1 MKSILLHVHGD
12 AGQAARVAAAIAIA
26 KATSGRIK
34 CLQVT
39 PMSSY
44 VVAEPFGGMFMV
56 SSLYEAL
63 EKQNAKDRETVEA
76 QLKVTGASADW
87 EGFDGGVAQSIVSQ
101 SRLVDIIIL
110 SQADYE
116 RRQGLHPLPIVA
128 DVALS
133 ARTPVLAVPV
143 AATAPIDLHGKAV
156 IAWNGSPEGATAVRA
171 SLPLLKLASS
181 VVVLTIDGDDSSY
194 PSQAAIDYLAL
205 HGVTAHHRNAVS
217 NSDGIGAALIDTI
230 DALDAAYVVMGAYGH
245 SRFREAL
252 LGGVTR
258 SMLAHSPVPLLL
270 AH

>member
-12 AGQAARVAAAIAIA
+12 AGQQARVAAAVAIA
-26 KATSGRIK
+26 NATSGRIQ
-34 CLQVT
+34 CLQIT

-63 EKQNAKDRETVEA
+63 EKQNMANREAVEA
-76 QLKVTGASADW
+76 QLKDAGVTADW
-87 EGFDGGVAQSIVSQ
+87 SDFDGGVAQSIVSR
-101 SRLVDIIIL
+101 SRLADVIVL

-116 RRQGLHPLPIVA
+116 RGQGLQPIPIVA

-143 AATAPIDLHGKAV
+143 AATAPIRLNGTVA
-156 IAWNGSPEGATAVRA
+156 IAWNGSPEAATAVRA
-171 SLPLLKLASS
+171 SLPLLRLASAI
-181 VVVLTIDGDDSSY
+181 VVMTVDGDGSDYSSK
-194 PSQAAIDYLAL
+194 SAVDYLAL
-205 HGVTAHHRNAVS
+205 HGIAATHRNAAS
-217 NSDGIGAALIDTI
+217 NGNGIGPALIDT
-230 DALDAAYVVMGAYGH
+230 AKSLDAAYVVMGAYGH